1 MAFLSFNKSELV
13 NLEYSLRREIIG
25 ANKTGA
31 YCNTTVVGC
40 NTRRYHGLLAVP
52 VDAFGGEKHILLS
65 GLDESIVV
73 NHRQFNLGIHCYGD
87 IYEPRGH
94 KYIVD
99 FTAAPVPTL
108 TYKIGETTFRK
119 SVILAPDSDQVMVKY
134 ELVSSPESCELIVK
148 PFLAFR
154 CIHRLTCENPD
165 ARTGYREIENGVSF
179 NMYEGFPDLNLQLSK
194 AAEFRYAPSWYKGIT
209 YTDEYRRGFDCREDL
224 FVPGLFSLRLRK
236 GESVIISGSTAV
248 EDTKGLSR
256 KFNSV
261 VKKKGKITSNADLLK
276 YNADLLICNR
286 NDHKQIVA
294 GLTWLGTGLL
304 RETVVALPGL
314 TLYAGAGA
322 KEFEEILDN
331 LIADN
336 QERLSSR
343 TTQVE
348 APLRIADALQQYIR
362 FGAEPKRVWKKYGET
377 MKGIL
382 ESYLPGR
389 RAEVALHPNGLL
401 WAQKWR
407 TALSWMN
414 AYVNGVPVTER
425 AGYQVETNAFWYD
438 AICFALEM
446 EASYEPRNSAFIE
459 RWSEVKRLIEENFE
473 RTFWVERGY
482 LADYVDNSGQNTAVR
497 PNQLFA
503 IALEHSPVNDGYKS
517 SIMQTISNELITSRG
532 IRTLSP
538 RNEAYRGVYEG
549 SQIERDLAYH
559 QGCAWIIP
567 LDYYIAQA
575 FSMIGPSYLKRA
587 EYLVE
592 GFYKDIYKHGVGAFS
607 ELYDGDP
614 PHEPHGAISSAC
626 STAALLRVE
635 HLLNKYRTAAYGADE
650 VSEVGPEGTAAG
662 CAAPISE
669 TVKSE
674 TVKKGRN
681 RK

>member
-13 NLEYSLRREIIG
+13 NLEYSLKREIIG
-25 ANKTGA
+25 SNKTGA
-31 YCNTTVVGC
+31 YCNTSVVDC

-108 TYKIGETTFRK
+108 TYKIGETTLRK
-119 SVILAPDSDQVMVKY
+119 SVILAPDSDQVMIKY
-134 ELVSSPESCELIVK
+134 EIVSSPASCELILK

-154 CIHRLTCENPD
+154 CIHRLTKENPE
-165 ARTGYREIENGVSF
+165 ARTGYRELENGVSF
-179 NMYEGFPDLNLQLSK
+179 NMYEGFPDLNLQFSK
-194 AAEFRYAPSWYKGIT
+194 ASEFRYAPSWYKGIT
-209 YTDEYRRGFDCREDL
+209 YTDEYRRGFDCKEDL
-224 FVPGLFSLRLRK
+224 FVPGTFSLKLRK
-236 GESVIISGSTAV
+236 GESVIVSGSTAV
-248 EDTKGLSR
+248 EDAKGLSR
-256 KFNSV
+256 KFTSI
-261 VKKKGKITSNADLLK
+261 VKKKGNITSNLDLLK

-286 NDHKQIVA
+286 NGHKQIDA
-294 GLTWLGTGLL
+294 GLTWLETGLL
-304 RETVVALPGL
+304 RETIVALPGL

-336 QERLSSR
+336 AERLSTR
-343 TTQVE
+343 TTQIE
-348 APLRIADALQQYIR
+348 APLRIADDLQQYIA
-362 FGAEPKRVWKKYGET
+362 FGADAKKVWKKYGPVI
-377 MKGIL
+377 KGII
-382 ESYLPGR
+382 ESYLPGHR
-389 RAEVALHPNGLL
+389 EEVAVHPNGLL
-401 WAQKWR
+401 WCQKWR

-414 AYVNGVPVTER
+414 AYVNGIPVTER
-425 AGYQVETNAFWYD
+425 AGYQVETNAFWYN

-446 EASYEPRNSAFIE
+446 ERKFAPKNTAFIQ
-459 RWSEVKRLIEENFE
+459 RWNAIKTLIDENFE
-473 RTFWVERGY
+473 KTFWIPERGY
-482 LADYVDNSGQNTAVR
+482 LADYVDNAGQGPAVR
-497 PNQLFA
+497 SNQLYA
-503 IALEHSPVNDGYKS
+503 IALEYSPVSDENKS
-517 SIMQTISNELITSRG
+517 SIMQTIANELITSRG

-567 LDYYIAQA
+567 LDYYIDLA
-575 FSMIGPSYLKRA
+575 FRMIGPSYLKRA
-587 EYLVE
+587 EYLIE

-626 STAALLRVE
+626 STAALLRIE
-635 HLLNKYRTAAYGADE
+635 YLLDRYRQQTTDRKA
-650 VSEVGPEGTAAG
+650 
-662 CAAPISE
+662 
-669 TVKSE
+669 VKIKE
-674 TVKKGRN
+674 E
-681 RK
+681 

>member
-13 NLEYSLRREIIG
+13 NLEYSLKREIIG
-25 ANKTGA
+25 SNKTGA
-31 YCNTTVVGC
+31 YCNTSVVDC

-108 TYKIGETTFRK
+108 TYKIGETTLRK
-119 SVILAPDSDQVMVKY
+119 SVILAPDSDQVMIKY
-134 ELVSSPESCELIVK
+134 EIVSSPASCELILK

-154 CIHRLTCENPD
+154 CIHKLTRENPE
-165 ARTGYREIENGVSF
+165 ARTGYRELENGVSF
-179 NMYEGFPDLNLQLSK
+179 NMYEGFPDLNLQFSK
-194 AAEFRYAPSWYKGIT
+194 ASEFRYAPSWYKGIT
-209 YTDEYRRGFDCREDL
+209 YTDEYRRGFDCKEDL
-224 FVPGLFSLRLRK
+224 FVPGTFSLKLRK
-236 GESVIISGSTAV
+236 GESVIVSGSTAV
-248 EDTKGLSR
+248 EDAKGLSR
-256 KFNSV
+256 KFTSI
-261 VKKKGKITSNADLLK
+261 VKKKGNITSNLDLLK

-286 NDHKQIVA
+286 NGHKQIDA
-294 GLTWLGTGLL
+294 GLTWLETGLL
-304 RETVVALPGL
+304 RETIVALPGL

-336 QERLSSR
+336 AERLYTR
-343 TTQVE
+343 TTQIE
-348 APLRIADALQQYIR
+348 APLRIADDLQQYIA
-362 FGAEPKRVWKKYGET
+362 FGADAKKVWKKYGPVI
-377 MKGIL
+377 KGII
-382 ESYLPGR
+382 ESYLPGH
-389 RAEVALHPNGLL
+389 RAEVAVHPNGLL
-401 WAQKWR
+401 WGQKWR

-414 AYVNGVPVTER
+414 AYVNGIPVTER
-425 AGYQVETNAFWYD
+425 AGYQVETNAFWD
-438 AICFALEM
+438 NAICFALEM
-446 EASYEPRNSAFIE
+446 EQRFAPKNTAFIQ
-459 RWSEVKRLIEENFE
+459 RWNAIKTLIDENFE
-473 RTFWVERGY
+473 KTFWIPERGY
-482 LADYVDNSGQNTAVR
+482 LADYVDNAGQGPAVR
-497 PNQLFA
+497 SNQLYA
-503 IALEHSPVNDGYKS
+503 IALEYSPVSDENKS
-517 SIMQTISNELITSRG
+517 SIMQTIANELITSRG

-567 LDYYIAQA
+567 LDYYIDLA
-575 FSMIGPSYLKRA
+575 FRMVGPSFLKRA
-587 EYLVE
+587 EYLIE

-626 STAALLRVE
+626 STAALLRIE
-635 HLLNKYRTAAYGADE
+635 YLLDRYRQQTTDRKA
-650 VSEVGPEGTAAG
+650 
-662 CAAPISE
+662 
-669 TVKSE
+669 VKIKE
-674 TVKKGRN
+674 E
-681 RK
+681 

>member
-13 NLEYSLRREIIG
+13 NLEYSLKREIIG
-25 ANKTGA
+25 SNKTGA
-31 YCNTTVVGC
+31 YCNTSVVDC

-108 TYKIGETTFRK
+108 TYKIGETTLRK
-119 SVILAPDSDQVMVKY
+119 SVILAPDSDQVMIKY
-134 ELVSSPESCELIVK
+134 EIVSSPASCELILK

-154 CIHRLTCENPD
+154 CIHRLTRENPE
-165 ARTGYREIENGVSF
+165 ARTGYRELENGVSF
-179 NMYEGFPDLNLQLSK
+179 NMYEGFTDLNLQFSK
-194 AAEFRYAPSWYKGIT
+194 ASEFRYAPSWYKGIT
-209 YTDEYRRGFDCREDL
+209 YTDEYRRGFDCKEDL
-224 FVPGLFSLRLRK
+224 FVPGTFSLKLRK
-236 GESVIISGSTAV
+236 GESVIVSGSTAV
-248 EDTKGLSR
+248 EDAKGLSR
-256 KFNSV
+256 KFTSI
-261 VKKKGKITSNADLLK
+261 VKKKGNITSNLDLLK

-286 NDHKQIVA
+286 NGHKQIDA
-294 GLTWLGTGLL
+294 GLTWLETGLL
-304 RETVVALPGL
+304 RETIVALPGL

-348 APLRIADALQQYIR
+348 APLRIADDLQQYIA
-362 FGAEPKRVWKKYGET
+362 FGADAKKVWKKYGPVV
-377 MKGIL
+377 KGII
-382 ESYLPGR
+382 ESYLPGHR
-389 RAEVALHPNGLL
+389 EEVAVHPNGLL
-401 WAQKWR
+401 WCQKWR

-414 AYVNGVPVTER
+414 AYVNGIPVTER
-425 AGYQVETNAFWYD
+425 AGYQVETNAFWYN

-446 EASYEPRNSAFIE
+446 EQKFAPKNTAFIQ
-459 RWSEVKRLIEENFE
+459 RWNGIKTLIEENFE
-473 RTFWVERGY
+473 KTFWIPERGY
-482 LADYVDNSGQNTAVR
+482 LADYVDNAGQGPAVR
-497 PNQLFA
+497 SNQLYA
-503 IALEHSPVNDGYKS
+503 IALEYSPVSDENKS
-517 SIMQTISNELITSRG
+517 SIMQTIANELITSRG

-549 SQIERDLAYH
+549 SQIDRDLAYH

-567 LDYYIAQA
+567 LDYYIDLA
-575 FSMIGPSYLKRA
+575 FRMIGPSYLKRA
-587 EYLVE
+587 EYLIE

-626 STAALLRVE
+626 STAALLRIE
-635 HLLNKYRTAAYGADE
+635 YLLDRYRQQTTDKKA
-650 VSEVGPEGTAAG
+650 
-662 CAAPISE
+662 
-669 TVKSE
+669 VKIKE
-674 TVKKGRN
+674 E
-681 RK
+681 

>member
-13 NLEYSLRREIIG
+13 NLEYSLKREIIG
-25 ANKTGA
+25 SNKTGA
-31 YCNTTVVGC
+31 YCNTSVVDC

-108 TYKIGETTFRK
+108 TYKIGETTLRK
-119 SVILAPDSDQVMVKY
+119 SVILAPDSDQVMIKY
-134 ELVSSPESCELIVK
+134 EIVSSPASCELILK

-154 CIHRLTCENPD
+154 CIHRLTKENPE
-165 ARTGYREIENGVSF
+165 ARTGYRELENGVSF
-179 NMYEGFPDLNLQLSK
+179 NMYEGFPDLNLQFSK
-194 AAEFRYAPSWYKGIT
+194 ASEFRYAPSWYKGIT
-209 YTDEYRRGFDCREDL
+209 YTDEYRRGFDCKEDL
-224 FVPGLFSLRLRK
+224 FVPGTFSLKLRK
-236 GESVIISGSTAV
+236 GESVIVSGSTAV
-248 EDTKGLSR
+248 EDAKGLSR
-256 KFNSV
+256 KFTSI
-261 VKKKGKITSNADLLK
+261 VKKKGNITSNLDLLK

-286 NDHKQIVA
+286 NGHKQIDA
-294 GLTWLGTGLL
+294 GLTWLETGLL
-304 RETVVALPGL
+304 RETIVALPGL

-348 APLRIADALQQYIR
+348 APLRIADDLQQYIA
-362 FGAEPKRVWKKYGET
+362 FGADAKKVWKKYGPVV
-377 MKGIL
+377 KGII
-382 ESYLPGR
+382 ESYLPGHR
-389 RAEVALHPNGLL
+389 EEVAVHPNGLL
-401 WAQKWR
+401 WCQKWR

-414 AYVNGVPVTER
+414 AYVNGIPVTER
-425 AGYQVETNAFWYD
+425 AGYQVETNAFWYN

-446 EASYEPRNSAFIE
+446 EQKFAPKNTAFIQ
-459 RWSEVKRLIEENFE
+459 RWNGIKTLIEENFE
-473 RTFWVERGY
+473 KTFWIPERGY
-482 LADYVDNSGQNTAVR
+482 LADYVDNAGQGPAVR
-497 PNQLFA
+497 SNQLYA
-503 IALEHSPVNDGYKS
+503 IALEYSPVSDENKS
-517 SIMQTISNELITSRG
+517 SIMQTIANELITSRG

-549 SQIERDLAYH
+549 SQIDRDLAYH

-567 LDYYIAQA
+567 LDYYIDLA
-575 FSMIGPSYLKRA
+575 FRMVGPSFLKRA
-587 EYLVE
+587 EYLIE

-626 STAALLRVE
+626 STAALLRIE
-635 HLLNKYRTAAYGADE
+635 YLLDRYRQQTTDKKA
-650 VSEVGPEGTAAG
+650 
-662 CAAPISE
+662 
-669 TVKSE
+669 VKIKE
-674 TVKKGRN
+674 E
-681 RK
+681 